1 MLERASL
8 EESDDEALTTAWAAL
23 IASASL
29 EYDAEVTTFS
39 RILSELSPREC
50 LILQRVFG
58 GRWDW
63 VSGTRPPGA
72 MTRFFESEAEI
83 KPMLRQ
89 AVVKEDKSVFS
100 KLQNYV
106 DPAFPM
112 EFTRALTRGTSQR
125 ANWIDKVL
133 KEPSTQKMSLVIH
146 CSKRR
151 DLLSAV
157 AKVIHGMLE
166 KPPLG
171 LTG

>member
-1 MLERASL
+1 M
-8 EESDDEALTTAWAAL
+8 
-23 IASASL
+23 
-29 EYDAEVTTFS
+29 TTFS

-133 KEPSTQKMSLVIH
+133 KEPFYAENELGYPLLETQGLVIGRGQGY
-146 CSKRR
+146 SWDVGETPVGVDWVELT
-151 DLLSAV
+151 DLGSRFV
-157 AKVIHGMLE
+157 ARVIPRTHKQKAKAPE
-166 KPPLG
+166 S
-171 LTG
+171 